1 MHWYWIV
8 LIILGYILLWG
19 LTSSLLYKISP
30 LAYED
35 CLILGSLCPF
45 TLPFAMVVITFN
57 LFNKLFK

>member
-30 LAYED
+30 LGYED
-35 CLILGSLCPF
+35 CLAWGALFPF
-45 TLPFAMVVITFN
+45 TLPLAIVVIVFN
-57 LFNKLFK
+57 LFSKLFK